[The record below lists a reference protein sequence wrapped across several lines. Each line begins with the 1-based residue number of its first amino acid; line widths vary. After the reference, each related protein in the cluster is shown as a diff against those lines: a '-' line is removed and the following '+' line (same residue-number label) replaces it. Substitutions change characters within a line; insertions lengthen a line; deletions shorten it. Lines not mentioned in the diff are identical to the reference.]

1 METSTIIHVVKIVRA
16 VDASCKHLL
25 LSTCAAK
32 ICLWKTLQ
40 RCRYSFMY
48 NLRIEKIF
56 ISAVGYRRKTHG
68 VVGQMRI
75 FAALN

>member
-1 METSTIIHVVKIVRA
+1 MPHVNIYCCRRALQKYFFGKHCNDVDIPLCIILELKKI
-16 VDASCKHLL
+16 
-25 LSTCAAK
+25 
-32 ICLWKTLQ
+32 
-40 RCRYSFMY
+40 Y
-48 NLRIEKIF
+48 